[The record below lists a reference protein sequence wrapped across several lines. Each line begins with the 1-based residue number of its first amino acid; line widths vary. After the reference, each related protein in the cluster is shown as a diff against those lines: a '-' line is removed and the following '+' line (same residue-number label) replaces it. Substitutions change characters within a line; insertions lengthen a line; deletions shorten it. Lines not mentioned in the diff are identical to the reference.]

1 MVKMRTVLLYGVII
15 IALTSVAALG
25 QGRRNPTADP
35 GIQSFMLQR
44 GQSIRVT
51 PEGQVSI
58 FSQTQGDAAEL
69 QRRSQPITRGIGI
82 WIPPD
87 GKPRYFVDQ

>member
-1 MVKMRTVLLYGVII
+1 MANMASVLFCATAIV
-15 IALTSVAALG
+15 AVTTVAALG
-25 QGRRNPTADP
+25 QGRRGPTADP

-51 PEGQVSI
+51 PEGQISI
-58 FSQTQGDAAEL
+58 FAQTQGDAADL
-69 QRRSQPITRGIGI
+69 QRRSQPITRGLGV
-82 WIPPD
+82 WIAPD